1 MSPASIQRVPAV
13 RIINAVKVYG
23 SGSNAVRAVDGITI
37 DFTRGEF
44 TAVMGPSGSGKSTL
58 LHCISGLDRLTEG
71 VVELSGTNL
80 STLSDRQLT
89 LVRRSKLGFV
99 FQSYNLVPSLTMQE
113 NITLPLMLGGSSQHS
128 ATFDAI
134 VDRLGLRDRLHHHP
148 SELSGGQQQRAAIAR
163 ALITEPEVI
172 FADEPSGN
180 LDTQSSAELLAM
192 LRDAVDEH
200 GQTIIMVTHDA
211 SAAAY
216 ADRVVFMVDG
226 KVVRELREPTRDS
239 VLDAMKEITE

>member
-99 FQSYNLVPSLTMQE
+99 FQSYNLVPSLTMEE

-128 ATFDAI
+128 ETFDAI

-148 SELSGGQQQRAAIAR
+148 SELSGGQQRTGVDYRARGHLRRRAIR
-163 ALITEPEVI
+163 
-172 FADEPSGN
+172 
-180 LDTQSSAELLAM
+180 QS
-192 LRDAVDEH
+192 RYAVQCGTPRH
-200 GQTIIMVTHDA
+200 A
-211 SAAAY
+211 
-216 ADRVVFMVDG
+216 
-226 KVVRELREPTRDS
+226 P
-239 VLDAMKEITE
+239 